1 MKFSRQ
7 GYWSEESL
15 LQGIFL
21 TQRSN
26 PGLLPCR
33 QILYPVSH
41 QEILAI
47 IIITII
53 IISMIIIGVINVP
66 RGTVIRL
73 PSYLIE
79 K

>member
-1 MKFSRQ
+1 MKFSRK

-26 PGLLPCR
+26 PGLQYCI

-41 QEILAI
+41 QGILAI
-47 IIITII
+47 IIITI

-66 RGTVIRL
+66 RGTVIRP